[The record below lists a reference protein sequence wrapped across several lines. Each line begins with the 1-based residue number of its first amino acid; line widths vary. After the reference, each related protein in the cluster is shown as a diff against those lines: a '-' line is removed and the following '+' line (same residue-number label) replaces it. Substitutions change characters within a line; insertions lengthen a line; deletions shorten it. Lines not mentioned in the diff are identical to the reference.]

1 MGMKR
6 RDFLKVSAAAAGGA
20 LLCDKGLGMA
30 NLSKKDGDM
39 KGRIPKRKL
48 GRTGRELSVIGLGG
62 IVVMDAEP
70 ATAAKVVSDAVE
82 AGINYFDVAPGY
94 GDAEFKLG
102 PALEPFRDD
111 VFLACKTE
119 LRDKAGAKADLDESL
134 RRLKTGYFDLY
145 QLHGL
150 IDVEKDVKAALGK
163 GGAMEAII
171 EAKKAG
177 MIRHIG
183 FSAHSPEAAMTAMRE
198 FDFDT
203 ILYPVNFCTS
213 FESQFEQEVL
223 AEAKKRG
230 MGVLALKAMAKQMW
244 QEEDGEGRK
253 VWSKCWY
260 EPISDKELARMALGW
275 SLSQGATAALPPGE
289 ERLFRVAMELGPRC
303 REITEAEAAQLEKIA
318 AGLEPIFS

>member
-6 RDFLKVSAAAAGGA
+6 RDFLKASAAAAGGA

-30 NLSKKDGDM
+30 NLSKKAGDINGQM
-39 KGRIPKRKL
+39 PKRKL
-48 GRTGRELSVIGLGG
+48 GKTGVELSIIGLGG

-82 AGINYFDVAPGY
+82 AGINYFDVAPSY

-111 VFLACKTE
+111 VFLACKTGE
-119 LRDKAGAKADLDESL
+119 RDKAGAKADLDESL
-134 RRLKTGYFDLY
+134 RRMKTGYFDLY

-150 IDVEKDVKAALGK
+150 TDVEKDVKAALGK
-163 GGAMEAII
+163 GGAMEAIV

-177 MIRHIG
+177 IIRHIG

-230 MGVLALKAMAKQMW
+230 MGVLALKAMAKQLW
-244 QEEDGEGRK
+244 QEEGADRK
-253 VWSKCWY
+253 KWSKCWY
-260 EPISDKELARMALGW
+260 EPIRDKELARMALGW
-275 SLSQGATAALPPGE
+275 SLSQGATAALPPGD
-289 ERLFRVAMELGPRC
+289 ERLFRMAMELGPKC
-303 REITEAEAAQLEKIA
+303 REITAAETGQLEKIA
-318 AGLEPIFS
+318 TGLEPILS